1 MSALDRQ
8 LGSPADFASSSGTV
22 ARDKEKLDED
32 VYLAVKLLSVGT
44 DAQREEL
51 AGSVGFLALQRD
63 FTSNE
68 DTLAE
73 HGEDELVAMEE
84 PSFVGFSSPDPA
96 RSITETESEAPHN
109 EQPIVPEAREIIFMG
124 SSFGGDCDDSFGDNT
139 YVQPPRPRAPA
150 LLDLLNDPLDI
161 ASVLAQ
167 SGGYSA
173 DYSGGSEVSVRSD
186 VSQI

>member
-44 DAQREEL
+44 NAQREEL
-51 AGSVGFLALQRD
+51 AGEVGFLALQRD

-73 HGEDELVAMEE
+73 HGEEELVAMEE

-96 RSITETESEAPHN
+96 RSITETESEAPRN
-109 EQPIVPEAREIIFMG
+109 EQPIVPEADEIAFMG
-124 SSFGGDCDDSFGDNT
+124 SSFGGDAESFGDNT
-139 YVQPPRPRAPA
+139 YVQLPRSRAPA
-150 LLDLLNDPLDI
+150 LLDLLNDPLDV